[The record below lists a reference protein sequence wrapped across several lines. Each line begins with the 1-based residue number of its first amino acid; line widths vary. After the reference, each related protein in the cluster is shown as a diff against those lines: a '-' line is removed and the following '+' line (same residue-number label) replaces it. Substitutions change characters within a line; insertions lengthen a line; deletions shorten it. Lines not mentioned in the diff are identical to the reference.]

1 MGPDV
6 ESVPIEKQVSMSD
19 TDCSHATG
27 SQYPHEEVG
36 SHFSKEVGT
45 TRLEVVLEDTFE
57 EDAFS
62 RQKGLKTDGDYLDF
76 RTMGWFKAGL
86 IATAEVSVSPAQ
98 RVMHITR
105 TSRGR
110 TRSSH
115 TMG

>member
-6 ESVPIEKQVSMSD
+6 ESVPMEKKISVSD
-19 TDCSHATG
+19 TECSHPAS

-36 SHFSKEVGT
+36 SHFSKEVGN

-62 RQKGLKTDGDYLDF
+62 RQKDLKTDGDYLDF

-86 IATAEVSVSPAQ
+86 IATAEVSIQSASLQPLSA
-98 RVMHITR
+98 HHAHHGTA
-105 TSRGR
+105 
-110 TRSSH
+110 
-115 TMG
+115 